1 VDKDGVELGL
11 IEITESIK
19 SMELRGAGLIARSA
33 AEALRQQ
40 AQEYQ
45 GDDLAELRRRL
56 EEGRRALICSRPTAI
71 SLWNAVQATLRGTS
85 KARETEELRALV
97 ISNADRFIERSSKAV
112 ETIGRIGSK
121 RLKSGMAVLTH

>member
-1 VDKDGVELGL
+1 MDKDGVALGL

-19 SMELRGAGLIARSA
+19 NMELRGAGLIARSA

-40 AQEYQ
+40 AREYE
-45 GDDLAELRRRL
+45 GDDLAELYRRL
-56 EEGRRALICSRPTAI
+56 EEGRKALICSRPTAI

-97 ISNADRFIERSSKAV
+97 ISNADRFIERYRKAV
-112 ETIGRIGSK
+112 EKIGR
-121 RLKSGMAVLTH
+121 ADV